1 MTRIF
6 LFSAIILSACSL
18 QAQRTI
24 KLNNPSFE
32 DFPRH
37 SHTPRGW
44 YDCGFTDE
52 SPPDIHPEMSGGQF
66 SVNQIAQHQKT
77 YLGMVVRDNETWE
90 SVAQRLS
97 APLQQGQCY
106 DFSIHVARS
115 MFYKSLSRV
124 TNEEANYATPCK
136 LRVWAGNGYCDRAQL
151 LGETD
156 KVINSRWLKKNLR
169 FKPDADYYYI
179 LFEVYFET
187 PVLFPYNGNILL
199 DNASDIVPVSCGDEL
214 PPAEI
219 VEIEQEELPAEPP
232 VSINRSPRDREPRA
246 TPPLSNTTNRTPLP
260 PKEDRKQ
267 PQVIVKENPPQT
279 KPKLTPTIKGLERDR
294 LTTGQKIR
302 LDRLY
307 FQADK
312 AEIQTTSYSTLDEVY
327 EFLRENEDV
336 TIEVG
341 GHTNG
346 IPEHWFC
353 DSLSN
358 LRARAVAQYLV
369 RKGITPKRVQYKG
382 YGKRQLIASDKTLAG
397 RKRNQRVEIKILS
410 IDG

>member
-1 MTRIF
+1 MIRIYF
-6 LFSAIILSACSL
+6 LSISILFVCSL

-24 KLNNPSFE
+24 SLNNPSFE

-44 YDCGFTDE
+44 YDCGFPDE

-66 SVNQIAQHQKT
+66 SVDQNAQHQKT

-90 SVAQRLS
+90 SVAQRLNI
-97 APLQQGQCY
+97 PLQKGQCY
-106 DFSIHVARS
+106 DFSIHIARS

-136 LRVWAGNGYCDRAQL
+136 LRIWGGNGYCDRAQL
-151 LGETD
+151 LAESD
-156 KVINSRWLKKNLR
+156 KIINTRWLKRNFR
-169 FKPDADYYYI
+169 FRPEADYYYI

-187 PVLFPYNGNILL
+187 PVLFPYNGNILI
-199 DNASDIVPVSCGDEL
+199 DNASDIVPVSCGDEIPEPETL
-214 PPAEI
+214 PEPEPIAEATPTPERI
-219 VEIEQEELPAEPP
+219 NQRPRPTPPP
-232 VSINRSPRDREPRA
+232 VRDTRKPE
-246 TPPLSNTTNRTPLP
+246 P
-260 PKEDRKQ
+260 PKEERKRV
-267 PQVIVKENPPQT
+267 PEEFETPP
-279 KPKLTPTIKGLERDR
+279 KPAPKPEKTIEGLERDR
-294 LTTGQKIR
+294 LITGQKIR

-312 AEIQTTSYSTLDEVY
+312 ANIQTSSYSTLDEVY
-327 EFLRENEDV
+327 DFLKENDDV

-346 IPEHWFC
+346 IPAHEFC

-358 LRARAVAQYLV
+358 MRAKAVAQYLV
-369 RKGITPKRVQYKG
+369 RKGIRSERVQYKG

>member
-6 LFSAIILSACSL
+6 LFSATILLTCSL

-24 KLNNPSFE
+24 TLNNPSFE

-44 YDCGFTDE
+44 YDCGFNDE

-66 SVNQIAQHQKT
+66 SVNQAAQHQKT

-90 SVAQRLS
+90 SVAQRLNV
-97 APLQQGQCY
+97 PLQQGQCY

-136 LRVWAGNGYCDRAQL
+136 LRIWAGNGYCDRAEL

-156 KVINSRWLKKNLR
+156 KIINSRWLKKDFR
-169 FKPDADYYYI
+169 FEPKADYYYI
-179 LFEVYFET
+179 LLEVYFET
-187 PVLFPYNGNILL
+187 PVLFPYNGNILI

-219 VEIEQEELPAEPP
+219 VEEEDLPAEPP
-232 VSINRSPRDREPRA
+232 VVVNESPQEREPNITSPSR
-246 TPPLSNTTNRTPLP
+246 RPLP
-260 PKEDRKQ
+260 PKEDIKRE
-267 PQVIVKENPPQT
+267 PEVFEDIPP
-279 KPKLTPTIKGLERDR
+279 KPKPKSTIKGLDRAR

-327 EFLRENEDV
+327 EFLRENKDV

-346 IPEHWFC
+346 IPEDWFC

-358 LRARAVAQYLV
+358 LRAKAVAQYLV

-382 YGKRQLIASDKTLAG
+382 YGKRQLIASDRTPAG

-410 IDG
+410 ING